1 MFLKSC
7 KGRKSCLD
15 PIPRLFINFENLQHH
30 FFCIFIID
38 HRLQPATIP
47 LFLQRFHHHRFSCF
61 HDVVEKSWPTM
72 NQKRW
77 WKSPPPPFFQKPQK
91 VRKPII
97 QKRSILALFAPPYIG
112 QYVPVS
118 AMELKWSFLRGPA
131 HKIEKKPFFAKK
143 RKVEE
148 KKKGFEVSTCLQ

>member
-15 PIPRLFINFENLQHH
+15 PIPNIFMIFKKLKQH
-30 FFCIFIID
+30 FFFIDFYKID
-38 HRLQPATIP
+38 FIKFWNHPPAQSHVFCNFFIVASLSTFSWFSTECESKKVVKIMTLQKT
-47 LFLQRFHHHRFSCF
+47 R
-61 HDVVEKSWPTM
+61 
-72 NQKRW
+72 
-77 WKSPPPPFFQKPQK
+77 KPQK
-91 VRKPII
+91 SII
-97 QKRSILALFAPPYIG
+97 QKRPILALFDPPYIG

-131 HKIEKKPFFAKK
+131 HKIEKRPFFAKK
-143 RKVEE
+143 REVEE